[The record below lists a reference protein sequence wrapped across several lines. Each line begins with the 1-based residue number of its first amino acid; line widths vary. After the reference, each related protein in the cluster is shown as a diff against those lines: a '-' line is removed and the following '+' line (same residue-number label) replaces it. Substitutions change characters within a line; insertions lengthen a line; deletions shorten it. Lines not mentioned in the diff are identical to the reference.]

1 MRWAIEVCFVVSNG
15 IKDTNLKANH
25 NCIRT
30 SYKRGCVVSN
40 GIKDTNLK
48 ANHNYACTNVPRQP
62 VVSNGIKDTNL
73 KANHNTS
80 RIDYRRVGLF
90 PMVSKILI

>member
-1 MRWAIEVCFVVSNG
+1 MVVSNGIKDTNLKANHNITISYKHFQFVVSNG

-25 NCIRT
+25 NRLPLWHGT
-30 SYKRGCVVSN
+30 K
-40 GIKDTNLK
+40 T
-48 ANHNYACTNVPRQP
+48 

-73 KANHNTS
+73 KANHNTFRDVAS
-80 RIDYRRVGLF
+80 SMRLF

>member
-1 MRWAIEVCFVVSNG
+1 MSGAMVVSNG

-25 NCIRT
+25 N
-30 SYKRGCVVSN
+30 
-40 GIKDTNLK
+40 
-48 ANHNYACTNVPRQP
+48 RQTVGTIGTP

-73 KANHNTS
+73 KANHNRHIKDQ
-80 RIDYRRVGLF
+80 RIIRLF